1 MTQEQLT
8 KTDAIAA
15 LRWYQEIG
23 VTDPVAEMPS
33 DFRSADFPAAAK
45 FLQGEQEAE
54 MPPQDLQS
62 PAPVQDT
69 APSPISGYDA
79 APAVAAEP
87 AAQPLG
93 TAEASLDARRLAG
106 EANSLKE
113 LEDALNGFEGCALKR
128 TATNTVFADGN
139 PQAKIMLV
147 GEAPG
152 ADEDRLGKPFV
163 GVSGKLLD
171 KMLAAIGLDRETVY
185 ITNIVNWRPP
195 GNRAPSASEIAVC
208 LPFTRRHIELVNP
221 DILLFVGGVAAKA
234 LLETSQGITRLRG
247 RWTDYKSE
255 GLEKAVP
262 AMAIFHP
269 AFLLRSPMQKKLAW
283 QDLLAVKKRL
293 AERQG

>member
-1 MTQEQLT
+1 MIEQQLT
-8 KTDAIAA
+8 KDDAIAA

-23 VTDPVAEMPS
+23 VTDPVAEIPS
-33 DFRSADFPAAAK
+33 DFRSADFPAVAG
-45 FLQGEQEAE
+45 FLQAEREAPLPLHNTPDTVSIE
-54 MPPQDLQS
+54 N
-62 PAPVQDT
+62 T
-69 APSPISGYDA
+69 APA
-79 APAVAAEP
+79 AVAEP

-106 EANSLKE
+106 EAGSLTE
-113 LEDALNGFEGCALKR
+113 LEKALNHFEGCALKR

-152 ADEDRLGKPFV
+152 ADEDRMGKPFV
-163 GVSGKLLD
+163 GVSGQLLD

-195 GNRAPSASEIAVC
+195 GNRSPSASEIAVC
-208 LPFTRRHIELVNP
+208 LPFTRRHIELVKP
-221 DILLFVGGVAAKA
+221 DVLLFVGGVAAKA

-269 AFLLRSPMQKKLAW
+269 AFLLRSPAQKKLAW
-283 QDLLAVKKRL
+283 QDLLAVKKHL
-293 AERQG
+293 AAQQG

>member
-15 LRWYQEIG
+15 LRWYQDIG
-23 VTDPVAEMPS
+23 VIDPVADVPA

-45 FLQGEQEAE
+45 FLQ
-54 MPPQDLQS
+54 
-62 PAPVQDT
+62 
-69 APSPISGYDA
+69 A
-79 APAVAAEP
+79 APEALSVQNNVEP
-87 AAQPLG
+87 VTEEHAAQPLG

-106 EANSLKE
+106 EATSLKE
-113 LEDALNGFEGCALKR
+113 LEDALNRFEGCALKR

-139 PQAKIMLV
+139 PRAKIMLV

-152 ADEDRLGKPFV
+152 ADEDRMGKPFV
-163 GVSGKLLD
+163 GVSGQLLD

-195 GNRAPSASEIAVC
+195 GNRSPSASEIAVC
-208 LPFTRRHIELVNP
+208 LPFTRRHIELVKP
-221 DILLFVGGVAAKA
+221 DVLLFVGGVAAKA

-247 RWTDYKSE
+247 RWTDYKSA
-255 GLEKAVP
+255 GLEKEIP

-269 AFLLRSPMQKKLAW
+269 AFLLRSPAQKKSAW
-283 QDLLAVKKRL
+283 KDLLAVKKYL
-293 AERQG
+293 AARQE

>member
-1 MTQEQLT
+1 MTQQQLT
-8 KTDAIAA
+8 KSEAIAA
-15 LRWYQEIG
+15 LRWYQDIG

-33 DFRSADFPAAAK
+33 DFRSAEFPAVAK
-45 FLQGEQEAE
+45 FLQGGQV
-54 MPPQDLQS
+54 PQI
-62 PAPVQDT
+62 PPVQNVP
-69 APSPISGYDA
+69 PSPIVDHDA
-79 APAVAAEP
+79 APVVSEP

-106 EANSLKE
+106 EAGSLQE
-113 LEDALNGFEGCALKR
+113 LEAALNGFEGCALKR

-163 GVSGKLLD
+163 GISGQLLD

-208 LPFTRRHIELVNP
+208 LPFTRRHIELVKP

-234 LLETSQGITRLRG
+234 LLETSQGITRMRG
-247 RWTDYKSE
+247 RWTDYKSD

-269 AFLLRSPMQKKLAW
+269 AFLLRSPAQKKLAW

-293 AERQG
+293 AELQG